1 MVLALLDQLHI
12 LTIVSD
18 RITRALNRSGA
29 TRAAALDIYK
39 AFNKVWHAG
48 LLHKL
53 KSFGISGQM
62 FGLISSFLSN
72 RWLWVILDGNSSQEY
87 PLNAE
92 TPQGS
97 ILGPTP
103 SLLHINDFSDDV
115 ICSIAIYADYTTIYS
130 SVVRHLWQL
139 LELASQLESD
149 LQDTVDWG
157 GKWLGDFNARKTQL
171 V

>member
-1 MVLALLDQLHI
+1 MGI
-12 LTIVSD
+12 
-18 RITRALNRSGA
+18 
-29 TRAAALDIYK
+29 
-39 AFNKVWHAG
+39 
-48 LLHKL
+48 LHKNIHLML
-53 KSFGISGQM
+53 KLLKDLFLAYSIS
-62 FGLISSFLSN
+62 
-72 RWLWVILDGNSSQEY
+72 
-87 PLNAE
+87 
-92 TPQGS
+92 
-97 ILGPTP
+97 TP